1 MKIKTTLAVIA
12 LALTPT
18 WVLAG
23 PECSG
28 MERINTTA
36 ASCAAGF
43 VWDSEK
49 STCVEQ
55 GTS

>member
-1 MKIKTTLAVIA
+1 MKIKTTFAVIA

-18 WVLAG
+18 WVLAQG
-23 PECSG
+23 CAQTHTPAIS
-28 MERINTTA
+28 A
-36 ASCAAGF
+36 ASCADGF
-43 VWDSEK
+43 VWDATT

>member
-1 MKIKTTLAVIA
+1 MKIKTTFAVIA

-18 WVLAG
+18 WVLAQG
-23 PECSG
+23 CHGSETIGTS
-28 MERINTTA
+28 A